1 MRDVDEKTLD
11 WEYFT
16 TELSKLNEG
25 LFATSTPQS
34 NIEDEMSKLKSSY
47 EIQYE
52 KAKVEIQEKMNMQ
65 KEEYD
70 EKLKALEA
78 NKKNDTSGIAD

>member
-1 MRDVDEKTLD
+1 
-11 WEYFT
+11 
-16 TELSKLNEG
+16 
-25 LFATSTPQS
+25 
-34 NIEDEMSKLKSSY
+34 MSKLKSSY

-70 EKLKALEA
+70 EKLKALEV
-78 NKKNDTSGIAD
+78 NKKNDTSGVADQSFEEYVRQVQKEN